1 MSEEKGIKELKELII
16 FFAVLG
22 SAVDKST
29 KDGFSVED
37 IGAFLPAFMAA
48 PDAFS
53 GFKDIPAEAKDLSSD
68 ELDELTKC
76 LAEKLD
82 LENDKLEGI
91 IEESLGMVVKIV
103 ALASKFKDLREKVE

>member
-48 PDAFS
+48 PDGS
-53 GFKDIPAEAKDLSSD
+53 
-68 ELDELTKC
+68 
-76 LAEKLD
+76 
-82 LENDKLEGI
+82 
-91 IEESLGMVVKIV
+91 
-103 ALASKFKDLREKVE
+103 

>member
-1 MSEEKGIKELKELII
+1 MR
-16 FFAVLG
+16 
-22 SAVDKST
+22 
-29 KDGFSVED
+29 
-37 IGAFLPAFMAA
+37 

-76 LAEKLD
+76 LAEKPD

-91 IEESLGMVVKIV
+91 IEEFVWL
-103 ALASKFKDLREKVE
+103 LRLLP